1 MKLIYIPLAF
11 LLTFSLLSMLG
22 LGSDIGF
29 GTVTVGSQITGD
41 GLYDDTGHLVV
52 NSTLGAVGEA
62 GKIFAMDYSGAAAW
76 DNVTTDSTTYYPLYY
91 DEAATDPVFF
101 TQINGAGSTGI
112 GANLGT
118 SLGLIG
124 LVVGI
129 MALALLAGVHVL
141 GSGVSDESV
150 STIIKGTFFLVLW
163 GAASVMSLSLIT
175 SVPFMGPVF
184 YFVLTAIYTLG
195 IINQIGH
202 PGDD

>member
-11 LLTFSLLSMLG
+11 LLAISLFSMFG
-22 LGSDIGF
+22 LGSTAGF
-29 GTVTVGSQITGD
+29 GTVYVSSHITGS

-52 NSTLGAVGEA
+52 NQTLNAVGES
-62 GKIFAMDYSGAAAW
+62 GHIIAMDYSGMAAW
-76 DNVTTDSTTYYPLYY
+76 VNTTTIGQYYPLYY
-91 DEAATDPVFF
+91 DQAATDPTFF
-101 TQINGAGSTGI
+101 SQINGAGSTTI

-124 LVVGI
+124 LVVGV
-129 MALALLAGVHVL
+129 MALALIAGVHVL
-141 GSGVSDESV
+141 GSGVAEESV

-163 GAASVMSLSLIT
+163 GALSVMSIGIIT
-175 SVPFMGPVF
+175 GIPPLGPSF
-184 YFVLTAIYTLG
+184 YFILTGIYTLG